1 MSDLSLNKD
10 EVLKDYKTAVTSRI
24 CSLIGRKEVLGG
36 RAKFGIFGDGKEV
49 AQVAL
54 ARTVL
59 KGDWRSGYYRDQTF
73 MLAVGQLT
81 VQQFFAQLFADT
93 NIEHEPH
100 SGGRQMNAH
109 FATRYYKDGVWLD
122 QLAQANSSSDISPT
136 GGQMARLLGLA
147 YASKLYRDSEALQTW
162 SGAKNFSKN
171 GDEVV
176 FGTIGNASTSEGL
189 FWETMNAAGVLQVPI
204 AMCVWDDGY
213 GISVPSKFQTTKESI
228 SELMMGFHPTSD
240 KPGVDIVKVKGWDYA
255 EMISV
260 FSKGVRK
267 IRTDHRP
274 CLFHIV
280 ELTQPQGHSTS
291 GSHERYK
298 SPARLTWE
306 EQYDC
311 LPKMKK
317 WMIESKIADEKQLAQ
332 IEKECADFVEKEKD
346 LAWSK
351 VIDPIE
357 TRRDKALKAMRPLL
371 DLEGDSKSPQ
381 KLVTDLEKATIP
393 FNRAIQAA
401 VDRMLLLNVNADP
414 KLLKPLQ
421 EIRAEVSNFGQN
433 AYQRHLYVENFSSPL
448 KIEEILPTF
457 SANSPRVD
465 GRQVI
470 QKFFDL
476 KLSEDPRIFIC
487 GEDVGQLGG
496 VNLEFEGLS
505 SQHGDLR
512 VSDTGIRE
520 ATILGQGMGA
530 AMRGLRPIVDIQYL
544 DYLLYCLQG
553 MSDDLATLH
562 YRTAAGQVSPTIIRT
577 KGHRLEG
584 IWHTGSPIGMIL
596 NSIRGIHFCVPR
608 NMVQAAGLYNT
619 LLKGDDPALVIEVL
633 SGYRIKELMPDNLGV
648 YCVPLGKVEVLREG
662 NDITVITYGANCRI
676 ALEAASFLEELGIDI
691 EVIDVQTL
699 LPFDLQGALKNSIL
713 KTNAVIF
720 LDEDVP
726 GGASAYMMQEVLEK
740 QGAYDWL
747 DTKPR
752 TLTAR
757 EHRSAYASDGDY
769 YCKPSSE
776 DIIHLCC
783 EMMNDRR
790 PGEFDKFQKN

>member
-1 MSDLSLNKD
+1 MSAQTISNEKILS
-10 EVLKDYKTAVTSRI
+10 DYKIAFTSRI

-54 ARTVL
+54 ARSVQN
-59 KGDWRSGYYRDQTF
+59 GDWRSGYYRDQTF
-73 MLAVGQLT
+73 MLAIGQLT

-93 NIEHEPH
+93 NIKHEPH

-109 FATRYYKDGVWLD
+109 FATRYYEDGVWKD
-122 QLAQANSSSDISPT
+122 QLAQPNSSSDISPT
-136 GGQMARLLGLA
+136 GGQMARMLGLA
-147 YASKLYRDSEALQTW
+147 YASKLYRDSEVLQTW
-162 SGAKNFSKN
+162 GGSKKFSN
-171 GDEVV
+171 QGGEIV

-228 SELMMGFHPTSD
+228 SELMMGFAPTSEH
-240 KPGVDIVKVKGWDYA
+240 PGIDIIRIKGWDYA
-255 EMISV
+255 EMV
-260 FSKGVRK
+260 AAFEKGVHNV
-267 IRTDHRP
+267 RTKHRP
-274 CLFHIV
+274 HLFHIV

-298 SPARLTWE
+298 SSARLLWE
-306 EQYDC
+306 ENHDC
-311 LPKMKK
+311 LPRMKQ
-317 WMIESKIADEKQLAQ
+317 WMIQSNIADEKQLAQ
-332 IEKECADFVEKEKD
+332 IERECSEFVEREKD

-351 VIDPIE
+351 VIAPIE
-357 TRRDKALKAMRPLL
+357 DRRSRALHAMRPILN
-371 DLEGDSKSPQ
+371 LEGGSKNLE
-381 KLVTDLEKATIP
+381 KLVSDLEKATIP
-393 FNRAIQAA
+393 FNRTIQAA
-401 VDRMLLLNVNADP
+401 LDRMLLLNADVDA
-414 KLLKPLQ
+414 KLLKPLRDIHS
-421 EIRAEVSNFGQN
+421 EINTYGQN

-448 KIEEILPTF
+448 KVEEILPIY
-457 SANSPRVD
+457 SANAPRVD
-465 GRQVI
+465 GRQII

-476 KLSEDPRIFIC
+476 KLAEDPRIFIC

-505 SQHGDLR
+505 AQHGDLR

-520 ATILGQGMGA
+520 ATILGQGLGA
-530 AMRGLRPIVDIQYL
+530 AMRGLKPIVDIQYL

-562 YRTAAGQVSPTIIRT
+562 YRTAGGQVSPTIIRT

-633 SGYRIKELMPDNLGV
+633 SGYRIKEQMPDNLGT
-648 YCVPLGKVEVLREG
+648 YSIPLGKVDILRDG
-662 NDITVITYGANCRI
+662 KDITVITYGANCRI
-676 ALEAASFLEELGIDI
+676 ALDAAQFLEELGIDI

-699 LPFDLQGALKNSIL
+699 LPFDLKFELKQSIM

-757 EHRSAYASDGDY
+757 EHRSAYASDADY

-783 EMMNDRR
+783 EIMKDRR
-790 PGEFDKFQKN
+790 PGEFSNLS